1 MTRRWMML
9 IAVLGLMPTLLAM
22 RPVDE
27 ALLNA
32 AFKGD
37 LGEVN
42 KLIKREADVNAVNS
56 GGFTPLIAAAEKGHQ
71 KIVALLL
78 THGAEVKQAT
88 TDNGTTP
95 LIVAAENG
103 HRATVALL
111 LDKHADVTQARTDGK
126 TPLFIAVEKEH
137 PATVAL
143 LLDNGADVTQSR
155 TDDGATALH
164 IAVSQGHREIVT
176 RSEERRV
183 GKE

>member
-1 MTRRWMML
+1 MTQRWMVL
-9 IAVLGLMPTLLAM
+9 IAVLGLIPMLLAM

-42 KLIKREADVNAVNS
+42 KLIKKEADVNAANA

-95 LIVAAENG
+95 LIVA
-103 HRATVALL
+103 
-111 LDKHADVTQARTDGK
+111 
-126 TPLFIAVEKEH
+126 VEKGYRKIVEM
-137 PATVAL
+137 L
-143 LLDNGADVTQSR
+143 LTHGA
-155 TDDGATALH
+155 
-164 IAVSQGHREIVT
+164 
-176 RSEERRV
+176 
-183 GKE
+183 

>member
-1 MTRRWMML
+1 MTQRWMVP
-9 IAVLGLMPTLLAM
+9 IAVLGLMPMLLAM

-42 KLIKREADVNAVNS
+42 KLIKKEADVNAANA

-78 THGAEVKQAT
+78 TQGAEVKQAT

-95 LIVAAENG
+95 LIVAAERG
-103 HRATVALL
+103 YRKIVEMLL
-111 LDKHADVTQARTDGK
+111 T
-126 TPLFIAVEKEH
+126 
-137 PATVAL
+137 
-143 LLDNGADVTQSR
+143 
-155 TDDGATALH
+155 
-164 IAVSQGHREIVT
+164 
-176 RSEERRV
+176 
-183 GKE
+183 

>member
-22 RPVDE
+22 RPGDE
-27 ALLNA
+27 AVLNA

-37 LGEVN
+37 LAEVN

-95 LIVAAENG
+95 LIVA
-103 HRATVALL
+103 
-111 LDKHADVTQARTDGK
+111 
-126 TPLFIAVEKEH
+126 VEKGYRKIVEMLLTH
-137 PATVAL
+137 GSLVKQATT
-143 LLDNGADVTQSR
+143 DNGASPLYVAAQQGGRDIY
-155 TDDGATALH
+155 ALMLAH
-164 IAVSQGHREIVT
+164 
-176 RSEERRV
+176 
-183 GKE
+183 

>member
-95 LIVAAENG
+95 LLV
-103 HRATVALL
+103 
-111 LDKHADVTQARTDGK
+111 
-126 TPLFIAVEKEH
+126 AVEKGYRKIVGMLLTH
-137 PATVAL
+137 GAFVKPATT
-143 LLDNGADVTQSR
+143 DNGTTPLSFPFHQ
-155 TDDGATALH
+155 
-164 IAVSQGHREIVT
+164 
-176 RSEERRV
+176 
-183 GKE
+183 